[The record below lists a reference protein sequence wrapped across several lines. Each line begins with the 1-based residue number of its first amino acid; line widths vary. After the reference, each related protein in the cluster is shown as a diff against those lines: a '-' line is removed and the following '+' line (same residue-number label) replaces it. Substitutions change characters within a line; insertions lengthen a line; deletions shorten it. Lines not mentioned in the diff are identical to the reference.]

1 MGASVTRDSYTIGR
15 VARFQP
21 ASKSAASSTSK
32 IFGAM
37 RRPLHPEARKVAK
50 TLVHART

>member
-1 MGASVTRDSYTIGR
+1 MGARVTRDSHTIGR

-21 ASKSAASSTSK
+21 ASKSAASSTGK

-37 RRPLHPEARKVAK
+37 RGPLRPEARKVAK
-50 TLVHART
+50 TLVHDRT